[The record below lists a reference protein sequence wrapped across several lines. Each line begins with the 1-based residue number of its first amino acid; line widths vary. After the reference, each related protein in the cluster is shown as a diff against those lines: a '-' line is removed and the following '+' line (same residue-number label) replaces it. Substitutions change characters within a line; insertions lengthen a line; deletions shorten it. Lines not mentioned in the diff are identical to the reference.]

1 MRIVSAIVRLINQT
15 NRVVGGIVAMMIIVL
30 TVLILLEVVLRYGF
44 SAPTVWG
51 TELTT
56 LLFATYVLLG
66 GGYALLK
73 GDHVRMDVLYS
84 RFSDRGK
91 AVLDLITAPFALLYI
106 GVLFVEGNS
115 MLLEAIESK
124 RTLSSDWAP
133 LMWPWLLAMPIG
145 VGLLGLQVI
154 ANMLSNFWMAATGRG
169 LE

>member
-1 MRIVSAIVRLINQT
+1 MRTVLAIVRLINQT

>member
-1 MRIVSAIVRLINQT
+1 MRTVSAIVRLINQT